1 MAKLAFSE
9 LSNQID
15 MLSYAERIR
24 LLDKIVRTLH
34 APMKVPAKKNCRLCC
49 CVRLMERQGCV
60 FGINPRKGMGALIM
74 RYLCSSSSS
83 RKVTDCLF
91 PTYCWY
97 D

>member
-34 APMKVPAKKNCRLCC
+34 APMKVPAKKLPTLLLRSAY
-49 CVRLMERQGCV
+49 G
-60 FGINPRKGMGALIM
+60 KTGMCLWNQSAKRHGGAHNALSVLIEQFTKSHG
-74 RYLCSSSSS
+74 LLIPDLLL
-83 RKVTDCLF
+83 V
-91 PTYCWY
+91 
-97 D
+97 